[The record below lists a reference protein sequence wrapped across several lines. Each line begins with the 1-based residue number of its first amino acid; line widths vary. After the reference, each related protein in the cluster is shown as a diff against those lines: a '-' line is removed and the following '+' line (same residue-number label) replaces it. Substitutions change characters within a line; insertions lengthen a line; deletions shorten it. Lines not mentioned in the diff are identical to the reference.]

1 LNPQTPFKRAITAAL
16 CYQNKPL
23 VCKSSRA
30 WKFGVAMSN
39 KQINFIGWILFIL
52 SAIGFII
59 ASIGSFWSMVGSVFF
74 LVACLVFL
82 IPFFRSD
89 D

>member
-1 LNPQTPFKRAITAAL
+1 
-16 CYQNKPL
+16 
-23 VCKSSRA
+23 
-30 WKFGVAMSN
+30 MSN

-74 LVACLVFL
+74 LVSCLCHFGDHSACAFGRLGPRISL
-82 IPFFRSD
+82 WHL
-89 D
+89 